1 MKLPVP
7 VPPGHFRGWLILGG
21 LAACALLI
29 EPYVKP
35 LDSITIALLGAI
47 LLGNIISP
55 AHSGRSVWQYSE
67 KHLLAVATMLLGF
80 GMDLRQALS
89 LPPQY
94 WGYILGSVVIAFVSA
109 QIIMRGSSTA
119 LRWTMGAGQAIC
131 GNSAIAAAAPVVG
144 ATSTD
149 IGVSVATVNLLGTF
163 GIILFP
169 MISIH
174 LNLPTEASALLFGSV
189 LQSVGH
195 VAGAG
200 QALGPEVL
208 SLALLVKMVR
218 ILWLGPAVLLMGWL
232 MTRTSTQAS
241 MGHPSATG
249 TVQSS
254 GVLSVVPWYVW
265 GFLISSL
272 IVSTGLVPPFV
283 VNLMKDAGKYLL
295 LLAMTGIGLGIN
307 IRQLL
312 SVGPAA
318 GLGGTLIFVIQT
330 LGIVILLKL

>member
-1 MKLPVP
+1 M
-7 VPPGHFRGWLILGG
+7 PPKHLMGWLVIIGI
-21 LAACALLI
+21 AVFSLLI

-35 LDSITIALLGAI
+35 IDSITTALLCAI
-47 LLGNIISP
+47 MLGNFMAP
-55 AHSGRSVWQYSE
+55 NYSGRSAWKYSE

-80 GMDLRQALS
+80 GMDLRQALN

-94 WGYILGSVVIAFVSA
+94 WGYILASVVIALVGA
-109 QIIMRGSSTA
+109 QLIMPGSTHA
-119 LRWTMGAGQAIC
+119 MRWTMGAGQAIC

-144 ATSTD
+144 ATATE

-169 MISIH
+169 MISSQ
-174 LNLPTEASALLFGSV
+174 LQLPIEASALLFGSV

-200 QALGPEVL
+200 QALGSDVL

-232 MTRTSTQAS
+232 MTRVNIQPAAGSRAVD
-241 MGHPSATG
+241 
-249 TVQSS
+249 VQPE
-254 GVLSVVPWYVW
+254 GLLSVVPWYVW

-272 IVSTGLVPPFV
+272 IVSTGLIPQNV

-295 LLAMTGIGLGIN
+295 LMAMTGIGLGIN

-312 SVGPAA
+312 SVGPSA
-318 GLGGTLIFVIQT
+318 GLGGAVIFALQT
-330 LGIVILLKL
+330 FLVILLLSI